1 MSLGQTLRA
10 AREAK
15 GITTSEL
22 ASRTH
27 LLIQIVEG
35 LENEDFRRIPAPIYG
50 RGFIKLYCETVGLD
64 PKPLQAEFLSIYN
77 SKKNS
82 PGKAPTPSA
91 PPPPPA
97 PPAPKPVTPQPVTPP
112 VSQPVPPSPS
122 VQAAPPSVPPTAEPQ
137 KEINDE
143 SIPPKVTVDLF
154 SSAKSTSNTGSTTVT
169 EPPPEVQPA
178 AIQESTTEPEPAIE
192 PTTVI
197 AAESEQE
204 EPAPEPPAPPAEPE
218 PAAPTSTSE
227 QSPRRSYGEL
237 FEHAYADNEPPKPSA
252 AEKFRDTMSN
262 VSHGVFANVKRL
274 PPNTGRMI
282 MVGIAAVVLLVL
294 IGWGISVLYKA
305 TSMQPKEKP
314 AVSKPDA
321 TEETAPTNK
330 TTTAAANKD
339 ATATTA
345 KNATTSANKNATAR
359 NAAAASTATPN
370 ELKASGIDVPALY
383 ID

>member
-22 ASRTH
+22 AARTH

-64 PKPLQAEFLSIYN
+64 PKPLQAEFLSMYN
-77 SKKNS
+77 GKKNS
-82 PGKAPTPSA
+82 PGKAPAPSA

-97 PPAPKPVTPQPVTPP
+97 PPAPKPITPP
-112 VSQPVPPSPS
+112 PPPAPPAPS
-122 VQAAPPSVPPTAEPQ
+122 VQDETRSAPPTVEPQ
-137 KEINDE
+137 KEVNDE

-154 SSAKSTSNTGSTTVT
+154 SSAKSTSNTGSTTAP
-169 EPPPEVQPA
+169 EPQPTVQPV
-178 AIQESTTEPEPAIE
+178 AIQESKTEPEPAVE
-192 PTTVI
+192 PTTDI
-197 AAESEQE
+197 AAEYEQE
-204 EPAPEPPAPPAEPE
+204 EPAPEPPVPPAEPE
-218 PAAPTSTSE
+218 PAAPASTSE

-237 FEHAYADNEPPKPSA
+237 FEHAYADNAQTKPSA
-252 AEKFRDTMSN
+252 AEKVRDTMSN

-282 MVGIAAVVLLVL
+282 MVGIAAVVLLAL

-305 TSMQPKEKP
+305 TSIQPKEKP
-314 AVSKPDA
+314 AVSQQAA
-321 TEETAPTNK
+321 TGEN
-330 TTTAAANKD
+330 
-339 ATATTA
+339 
-345 KNATTSANKNATAR
+345 TSTNKNAAKR
-359 NAAAASTATPN
+359 NAATVSTATPN
-370 ELKASGIDVPALY
+370 DLKASGIDVPALY